1 MIDQKSFLKIIS
13 NVLKEDVRN
22 INLDSKII
30 DFAKWDSLTTINI
43 LLDLKKK
50 YNLKV
55 DFSINHFKNLKE
67 LYEKIN
73 KKNKR

>member
-30 DFAKWDSLTTINI
+30 DFAKQDSLTTINI